1 MASIAD
7 VYITVLPETSKV
19 ADGIKRAFL
28 AVDKDAR
35 EAGGR
40 WKKEI
45 EGQLKDVKVKV
56 SADTAKAKAE
66 IDSLDGK
73 NVTVKVDV
81 DRSSL
86 DRVLGGGGGGGG
98 GGLPGGG
105 GAFKFNAGLVGI
117 GLLPA
122 AATALTNVAGAI
134 QQLAGAGLVLPG
146 VFAGIASSFGTAALG
161 AHGMSDAL
169 KAITKAS
176 DGTKAS
182 VEAAN
187 TALAKL
193 SPNAADTVKT
203 VAGLKGTF
211 DDLQHL
217 DAQNLFAGFSEGLKG
232 LVTNLLPA
240 TTRGIDGISRSL
252 NQNLLQAMN
261 SLGSGSSQGF
271 LSRIFGNTANAQG
284 QLTSAIDPIIHAFG
298 TLASIGSDSLPRLA
312 TAVGNVA
319 DRFDKFITT
328 AAGDGNLQKWISQG
342 IDGFT
347 SLGNIAL
354 NIGKTFTALT
364 QAAGGG
370 AGLLGTLEQAT
381 QKLQLFLNSS
391 AGQQTLIGFFAQGR
405 DMLGQLRDVA
415 VQLGPILSG
424 VFQSGLS
431 SANLWLPV
439 IRQILSM
446 INSIPGGA
454 QAVVTAF
461 VAWKTISGVA
471 SLASSLG
478 NIAKLLQ
485 VVLPGAAT
493 TGAAGITASF
503 TTAAGLISKAFAAIA
518 LPAGLLEALHFQQT
532 HAAADDAANGRTKTL
547 PIGPHGLGVA
557 VNPSD
562 GKNING
568 YSGGGGSF
576 DIGGKPIAPGYAG
589 FLDPTWTPVAG
600 QSTSDQPHMY
610 RTRDGQLRPVPTP
623 ASDVAIPP
631 VSDYVPPVITQA
643 PKGGTPNLPYSGTAD
658 PNAYG
663 GTPVYTGGTTSDTH
677 GELVPNAA
685 NLKSIIQQQFGI
697 TDIGGYRAPD
707 GYNEHSSGQA
717 LDIMV
722 GANKAL
728 GDQVNQFLL
737 KNAAALGIQYDLWQQ
752 TQWNPDGT
760 TSGMSDRGSPT
771 ANHRDHVHARVRPGA
786 PASGALSPMDSMY
799 SGVDTGGVTSSD
811 LSLRNAQQR
820 INDTQHTEE
829 QAQGRL
835 NELRAKGTAT
845 DRQMEAAEYAL
856 AKAKR
861 EHQDAIDGLSVA
873 QDKYNKSAT
882 QGQGGNSAAQD
893 LGSSFLGGIG
903 QIFGLDGS
911 LFQDPSQFGLF
922 KIFKAAMGLKFDPSK
937 AAPGAGQ
944 GTNYGA
950 GLPSSGGG
958 GGGLGGL
965 LSNIPKAFGAL
976 QVGSPQAGPGGYM
989 PGMPGG
995 AGNGSLLDAVQFSPT
1010 GQPGSPG
1017 PGNNPVGYQ
1026 NAGIDLRGAS
1036 FGDSQGQLSNQI
1048 SAINSSQNRYGPML
1062 QNVPG

>member
-45 EGQLKDVKVKV
+45 ESQLKDVKVKV
-56 SADTAKAKAE
+56 SADTAKAEAE
-66 IDSLDGK
+66 IDAMARDK
-73 NVTVKVDV
+73 KVTVKVDV

-86 DRVLGGGGGGGG
+86 DRAFGGGGSGGGG

-105 GAFKFNAGLVGI
+105 GGAFSLNAGLVGI

-122 AATALTNVAGAI
+122 AATAIANVAGAV

-146 VFAGIASSFGTAALG
+146 VFAGIASSVGTASLG
-161 AHGMSDAL
+161 MHGMKDAL
-169 KAITKAS
+169 DAISKAS

-182 VEAAN
+182 VEAADK
-187 TALAKL
+187 ALAGL
-193 SPNAADTVKT
+193 SANQAEVVKT
-203 VAGLKGTF
+203 VSGLKGTF
-211 DDLQHL
+211 TDLQHI
-217 DAQNLFAGFSEGLKG
+217 AGQNMFAGVSDGLKG
-232 LVTNLLPA
+232 LVGNLLPA
-240 TTRGIDGISRSL
+240 ATRGIDGISRSL

-261 SLGSGSSQGF
+261 SLGSGSSQGM
-271 LSRIFGNTANAQG
+271 LSRIFGNTASAQG
-284 QLTSAIDPIIHAFG
+284 NLTAAIDPIVKAVG
-298 TLASIGSDSLPRLA
+298 TLAAAGSDSLPRLA

-319 DRFDKFITT
+319 ERFSKFIT
-328 AAGDGNLQKWISQG
+328 AADGDGRLQKWISDG

-347 SLGNIAL
+347 NLGNIAL
-354 NIGKTFTALT
+354 NIGKSFTAIT

-370 AGLLGTLEQAT
+370 AGLLGTLESVT
-381 QKLQLFLNSS
+381 QRMQLFLNSTD
-391 AGQQTLIGFFAQGR
+391 GQNRLKQFFADGR

-439 IRQILSM
+439 IREILTD

-589 FLDPTWTPVAG
+589 FLDPTWTPIAG

-610 RTRDGQLRPVPTP
+610 RTRDGQLRPIPGQAP
-623 ASDVAIPP
+623 ASDVAVPP
-631 VSDYVPPVITQA
+631 VSSYVPPVITQA
-643 PKGGTPNLPYSGTAD
+643 PSGTPNLPYTGTAD
-658 PNAYG
+658 PYASGYTSDQALLSNVPAGSYSQTSSADLTKGLGDCSSAVEDLVNLMQGNSTAGRSMSTGNAPEWLAAHGFVPGSAPGAFNVGFNNEHMQATLPG
-663 GTPVYTGGTTSDTH
+663 GTPFNWGS
-677 GELVPNAA
+677 
-685 NLKSIIQQQFGI
+685 
-697 TDIGGYRAPD
+697 
-707 GYNEHSSGQA
+707 
-717 LDIMV
+717 
-722 GANKAL
+722 
-728 GDQVNQFLL
+728 
-737 KNAAALGIQYDLWQQ
+737 NAAAARGGVG
-752 TQWNPDGT
+752 GT
-760 TSGMSDRGSPT
+760 GAFDPAFNQHYYLPVSG
-771 ANHRDHVHARVRPGA
+771 N
-786 PASGALSPMDSMY
+786 PASSAAGGAGL
-799 SGVDTGGVTSSD
+799 TGSD
-811 LSLRNAQQR
+811 LTLRNAQQR

-861 EHQDAIDGLSVA
+861 EHQDAIDGLTVA

-882 QGQGGNSAAQD
+882 KGGSNTNAEA
-893 LGSSFLGGIG
+893 LGSGFLSGIG

-944 GTNYGA
+944 GGSDSGGG
-950 GLPSSGGG
+950 GLFGGGGG